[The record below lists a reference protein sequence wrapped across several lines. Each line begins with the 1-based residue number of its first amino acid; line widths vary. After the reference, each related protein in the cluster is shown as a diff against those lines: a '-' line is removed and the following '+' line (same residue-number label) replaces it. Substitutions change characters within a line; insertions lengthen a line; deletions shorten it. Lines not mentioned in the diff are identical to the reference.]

1 MSINKENKFTGSLIR
16 EFHLWNLPDSAFI
29 LLNKEANDEFFKG
42 MYALFGNQLKFAKF
56 LGLSRQGV
64 HKYHKQAL
72 KNDGK
77 FYPVYFPL
85 RLLNKC
91 LPLLD
96 KKFMYYLEQNISE
109 IRARVGLSVYNTKL
123 PIIESEEIY
132 RILAHIIADGSASK
146 GKTPY
151 YANICK
157 ELREQF
163 KKDLQIF
170 GEMKIYERK
179 PQAVELVF
187 FPKIVTDVLAYL
199 FDIQFTYPN
208 RIPKLLF
215 SAKEE
220 YKKVFLQALF
230 DDEGTISVHLALTI
244 HNTNIMGEIKS
255 LINSL
260 GIETSKVMVQYI
272 SYKTNKVHFQ
282 IPKKD
287 YVLFQEKIGFVHPE
301 KSEKLELAIRIRNR
315 LQRTRNPNYIE
326 QEILNIL
333 EYKPTSTIELAN
345 ELMFTIHGVMP
356 HLNKLLEEDLIV
368 KRGYKNKSIWDIA

>member
-220 YKKVFLQALF
+220 YKKDITAVFQ
-230 DDEGTISVHLALTI
+230 
-244 HNTNIMGEIKS
+244 NM
-255 LINSL
+255 
-260 GIETSKVMVQYI
+260 
-272 SYKTNKVHFQ
+272 NKFLK
-282 IPKKD
+282 PKA
-287 YVLFQEKIGFVHPE
+287 KIFVVVNDRDNLYP
-301 KSEKLELAIRIRNR
+301 
-315 LQRTRNPNYIE
+315 
-326 QEILNIL
+326 
-333 EYKPTSTIELAN
+333 
-345 ELMFTIHGVMP
+345 
-356 HLNKLLEEDLIV
+356 
-368 KRGYKNKSIWDIA
+368 DIAKICDYTIQAVYQRPVLMRTERDNTKFSESVYYFIKNN